1 MEVCQ
6 LKTNWWIVVLLTLV
20 IGFFIGIA
28 VKQLTTPNE
37 YSTAEMTAQVERVYS
52 AKVQSLVEQKDQFVA
67 SFEKDKSIYE
77 VKLNPVTGQFSDLL
91 LVHRATEQVVTEPST
106 PEKPLE
112 ENEPPQQST
121 NPNSPASKP
130 NTEVKPKPEVKP
142 TPEVKPKP
150 ETKPKP
156 APKPLLSE
164 QQAINIAL
172 KEVSGE
178 LDSVDF
184 ENTSDGG
191 HYFVEI
197 EQEDDEVTVQ
207 VHAIT
212 GKILSIQYEE

>member
-1 MEVCQ
+1 MEVFQ

-52 AKVQSLVEQKDQFVA
+52 SKVQSLVEQKDQFVA

-77 VKLNPVTGQFSDLL
+77 VKLNPVTGQLSDLL

-106 PEKPLE
+106 PEKSLE

-121 NPNSPASKP
+121 NPDLPDSKP
-130 NTEVKPKPEVKP
+130 VAKPNIEP
-142 TPEVKPKP
+142 KPKP

-212 GKILSIQYEE
+212 GKILSIQYED